1 MSASARRALFIGVS
15 LTIAFA
21 LALSATP
28 QTAAAW
34 GSASPTPTR
43 TATPRPPTPT
53 PTKTATPKPPTPTPT
68 KTPSPTP
75 TSAGEPLTITTTTLN
90 NGNVG
95 ASYNEFVLSSGGSG
109 SPDTFRVI
117 AGSLPNGL
125 TMATDFGVQST
136 LISGTPTTVQTRTFT
151 VEVRDPAG
159 NVDTQVLT
167 ITIDGPQTLAI
178 TNQSSQLV
186 SGTVGSAYQANLFRS
201 GGVAPYTWS
210 IISGSLPPGLRLS
223 GNIIS
228 GTPTTSG
235 TFAFR
240 VRLADGS
247 GQQVTRDFT
256 IAVN

>member
-1 MSASARRALFIGVS
+1 MSKTVRGALFLGVS
-15 LTIAFA
+15 LSIA
-21 LALSATP
+21 LAFVLSVTP
-28 QTAAAW
+28 QTAEARR
-34 GSASPTPTR
+34 GS
-43 TATPRPPTPT
+43 PTPT

-68 KTPSPTP
+68 PTNTATPTP
-75 TSAGEPLTITTTTLN
+75 TPTGEPLTITTTTLN

-95 ASYNEFVLSSGGSG
+95 ASYNEFVISSGGQG

-125 TMATDFGVQST
+125 TMASDFGVQST

-167 ITIDGPQTLAI
+167 ITINGPQTLAI
-178 TNQSSQLV
+178 TNPSSELAQA
-186 SGTVGSAYQANLFRS
+186 TVGSAYQANLFRS
-201 GGVAPYTWS
+201 GGVSPYSWS
-210 IISGSLPPGLRLS
+210 IVSGSLPPGLHLS

-228 GTPTTSG
+228 GTPTTRG

-240 VRLADGS
+240 VRLTDGS
-247 GQQVTRDFT
+247 GQQATKDFT
-256 IAVN
+256 ITVN